1 MMDGVRD
8 GKIDTII
15 VKDLSRFGR
24 DYIGVGEY
32 MEQIFPLLGVR
43 LIAINDNYDSNNY
56 KGITLGM
63 DVVVSNLVNTMY
75 CRDAGKKLRTA
86 NQVKWRKGIT
96 TASAAPFG
104 YQFDPDKKGAFII
117 DPPAAKIVRRIFDLA
132 ILGLGTRDIAMMMR
146 DAKDQKMDLI
156 ICASISRFARNF
168 SDCMTQIAALKTM
181 HPAHPI
187 GVYFETE
194 NIYTLNPS
202 SQYSLDIQALLADW
216 ESGNKSRR
224 MILSYDQRIMTG
236 QYPVAD
242 LMGYRHTKD
251 GRLVIEP
258 EEAKTVRFIFLA
270 FIQGYNYDQIAAVL
284 TQKKRSTLRGRQEW
298 NGMMVANIMKNERRW
313 GDLEARK
320 SIVVDY
326 KLGKVTKNNGNR
338 CSAYVPEH
346 HEAIVSPEIARAA
359 HLVAS
364 SSKKCGVQDIVVIRQ
379 GALKGFVGIHPNWS
393 GINAESIRSL
403 CLSTY
408 LPEEVMKL
416 NDIAEMRAGATLG
429 KALQSEYMTVSGTCF
444 INQSSP
450 VMTISKNGIR
460 FSKAC
465 HSRLDDCEYV
475 ELLYHPILQVVILR
489 KSNHGFSTA
498 MHWRDDNDVHSVFS
512 ARAFS
517 GLVFQTLNWKM
528 NYRYQCRG
536 ICRGQGNAKFLIF
549 ELDESRI
556 LTGRNQYEQENCSM
570 NLKCRL
576 YRSKWVQSITVNDVM
591 ESGQVVENPMIG
603 AIPSKNE
610 VQRELDDLLMSM

>member
-1 MMDGVRD
+1 MNEG
-8 GKIDTII
+8 
-15 VKDLSRFGR
+15 
-24 DYIGVGEY
+24 
-32 MEQIFPLLGVR
+32 Q
-43 LIAINDNYDSNNY
+43 YDSKNVEHISIEN
-56 KGITLGM
+56 IE
-63 DVVVSNLVNTMY
+63 VVSNGMDWKSRHLEVEKRKAEIRDRIHKQTEQGQKSAKDYFRPAKPTPSIYDSDLKRVAVYARVSTSSEEQISSIENQTLY
-75 CRDAGKKLRTA
+75 YTKKIAETENWNLQDIYSDEGKSGTSLRKRDAFKR
-86 NQVKWRKGIT
+86 
-96 TASAAPFG
+96 
-104 YQFDPDKKGAFII
+104 
-117 DPPAAKIVRRIFDLA
+117 
-132 ILGLGTRDIAMMMR
+132 MMR

-236 QYPVAD
+236 QYPVTD

-251 GRLVIEP
+251 GQLVIEP

-270 FIQGYNYDQIAAVL
+270 FIYGYNYDQIAMIL

-298 NGMMVANIMKNERRW
+298 NGVMVANIMKNERRW

-346 HEAIVSPEIARAA
+346 HEAIVSPGIARAA

-364 SSKKCGVQDIVVIRQ
+364 SKKKCGVQDIVVIQQ

-393 GINAESIRSL
+393 GISVDSIHSL
-403 CLSTY
+403 CLRAY
-408 LPEEVMKL
+408 LPEEVAKL
-416 NDIAEMRAGATLG
+416 NDIAEMRAGTKLE
-429 KALQSEYMTVSGTCF
+429 KPLRSEYLTISGTCF

-450 VMTISKNGIR
+450 VITISKNGIR

-465 HSRLDDCEYV
+465 HTRLDDCEHV

-489 KSNHGFSTA
+489 KSNRDASTA
-498 MHWRDDNDVHSVFS
+498 IHWENKDKICSSFS
-512 ARAFS
+512 SRAFS
-517 GLVFQTLNWKM
+517 GVIFEAMNWKWSC
-528 NYRYQCRG
+528 RYQCRG
-536 ICRGQGNAKFLIF
+536 ICRGKENAKFLIF

-556 LTGRNQYEQENCSM
+556 LIRKNQYEQIEDRSM

-576 YRSKWVQSITVNDVM
+576 YRSKWVQSITVSDVM

-603 AIPSKNE
+603 AIPSRNE

>member
-1 MMDGVRD
+1 MNVEGQYNPKDVECISVENLEVLPSGVDWQSRHLESERRKAEIRD
-8 GKIDTII
+8 RIHKQAEQGQKTA
-15 VKDLSRFGR
+15 KDYFRPAKPTPSIYDSDLKRVAVYARVSTSS
-24 DYIGVGEY
+24 E
-32 MEQIFPLLGVR
+32 EQISSIENQTLYYTKK
-43 LIAINDNYDSNNY
+43 IAETENW
-56 KGITLGM
+56 
-63 DVVVSNLVNTMY
+63 NLQDIYSDEGKSGTSLRK
-75 CRDAGKKLRTA
+75 RDAFKR
-86 NQVKWRKGIT
+86 
-96 TASAAPFG
+96 
-104 YQFDPDKKGAFII
+104 
-117 DPPAAKIVRRIFDLA
+117 
-132 ILGLGTRDIAMMMR
+132 MMR

-251 GRLVIEP
+251 GQLVIEP

-270 FIQGYNYDQIAAVL
+270 FIQGYNYEQIAMIL
-284 TQKKRSTLRGRQEW
+284 TQKKRSTLRGRQKW

-346 HEAIVSPEIARAA
+346 HRAIVSPEIARAA

-364 SSKKCGVQDIVVIRQ
+364 SNKKCGVQDIVVIQQ
-379 GALKGFVGIHPNWS
+379 GALKGFIGIHPNWS

-403 CLSTY
+403 CLNRTKTKSSCRTLPLIPACEQMLNKMKKEQEQNRKVCGKSYCTDY
-408 LPEEVMKL
+408 LDYIYVDPMGKRIRPDFLSQHFPDFLVAHQMK
-416 NDIAEMRAGATLG
+416 R
-429 KALQSEYMTVSGTCF
+429 
-444 INQSSP
+444 
-450 VMTISKNGIR
+450 IR
-460 FSKAC
+460 FHDLR
-465 HSRLDDCEYV
+465 HSCAS
-475 ELLYHPILQVVILR
+475 LLYANSVSLKEIQEWLGHSDISTT
-489 KSNHGFSTA
+489 SNIYTHLDFSSK
-498 MHWRDDNDVHSVFS
+498 VSS
-512 ARAFS
+512 A
-517 GLVFQTLNWKM
+517 
-528 NYRYQCRG
+528 
-536 ICRGQGNAKFLIF
+536 NAIVNIF
-549 ELDESRI
+549 P
-556 LTGRNQYEQENCSM
+556 ENT
-570 NLKCRL
+570 K
-576 YRSKWVQSITVNDVM
+576 V
-591 ESGQVVENPMIG
+591 
-603 AIPSKNE
+603 
-610 VQRELDDLLMSM
+610 

>member
-1 MMDGVRD
+1 MNVEHIPAEDVDMLPCGADWQSRHLESEKRKAEIRD
-8 GKIDTII
+8 RIHKQAEQGQKTA
-15 VKDLSRFGR
+15 KDYFRPAKPTPSIYDSDLKRVAVYARVSTSS
-24 DYIGVGEY
+24 E
-32 MEQIFPLLGVR
+32 EQISSIENQTLYYTKK
-43 LIAINDNYDSNNY
+43 IAETENW
-56 KGITLGM
+56 
-63 DVVVSNLVNTMY
+63 NLQDIYSDEGKSGTSLRK
-75 CRDAGKKLRTA
+75 RDAFKR
-86 NQVKWRKGIT
+86 
-96 TASAAPFG
+96 
-104 YQFDPDKKGAFII
+104 
-117 DPPAAKIVRRIFDLA
+117 
-132 ILGLGTRDIAMMMR
+132 MMR

-251 GRLVIEP
+251 GQLVIEP

-298 NGMMVANIMKNERRW
+298 NGTMVANIMKNERRW

-364 SSKKCGVQDIVVIRQ
+364 SSKKCGVQDVVVIQQ

-393 GINAESIRSL
+393 GINVESIRNL
-403 CLSTY
+403 CLSAY
-408 LPEEVMKL
+408 LPEEVVGL
-416 NDIAEMRAGATLG
+416 NKMAEMRSG
-429 KALQSEYMTVSGTCF
+429 KKPDTTFPSDYLTVSGTCF

-450 VMTISKNGIR
+450 VMTISKDGIR

-465 HSRLDDCEYV
+465 HTRLDNCEYV

-489 KSNHGFSTA
+489 KSIHGSSTE
-498 MHWRDDNDVHSVFS
+498 MHWKNKNKIYSNFS
-512 ARAFS
+512 SKAFS
-517 GLVFQTLNWKM
+517 GAVFEAMNWKR
-528 NYRYQCRG
+528 NHRYQCRG
-536 ICRGQGNAKFLIF
+536 ICHGQENAKFLIF
-549 ELDESRI
+549 ELDESRT
-556 LTGRNQYEQENCSM
+556 LLGKNQYEQAEDCSM
-570 NLKCRL
+570 NLECRL
-576 YRSKWVQSITVNDVM
+576 YRSKWVRSITACDVM

-603 AIPSKNE
+603 VIPSRNE